1 MEMLRNIT
9 AASAAATNPLLKSIL
24 GPDASEAEYKALAE
38 QAESVWNMMDNLA
51 EKDPDAYRE
60 FVQDAAK
67 AAREEVEKSRDPH
80 VDGLAP
86 ALVLEVQAQEP
97 VVAGPATDVTRL
109 VAGGQAV
116 ARIHIWAGN
125 NASGVKPPYTAGGLS
140 LGPQGPRSKDWSG
153 LVVPVAE
160 YRAATTR
167 PGPLPMHN
175 FHVVCHMD
183 AIRMCIAG
191 KSPVFRVVFLEA
203 VSQFVESEYK
213 LQLSRTTRTLQVH
226 RDAVSEEELQELRL
240 QQQQQVQACVG
251 LELQPDRPA
260 GDSVLPKGLLEELQ
274 SLGKPATKPSP
285 VQGSGNPVPAAGAQT
300 PRKALIEELN

>member
-1 MEMLRNIT
+1 MVSTLCFVLAWRGVVRDQELRFQAPYVLSPVFSTLFRRQKAFTVIT
-9 AASAAATNPLLKSIL
+9 
-24 GPDASEAEYKALAE
+24 YFRCH
-38 QAESVWNMMDNLA
+38 W
-51 EKDPDAYRE
+51 
-60 FVQDAAK
+60 
-67 AAREEVEKSRDPH
+67 
-80 VDGLAP
+80 AP
-86 ALVLEVQAQEP
+86 PFA
-97 VVAGPATDVTRL
+97 
-109 VAGGQAV
+109 
-116 ARIHIWAGN
+116 
-125 NASGVKPPYTAGGLS
+125 ASGVKPPYTAGGLS